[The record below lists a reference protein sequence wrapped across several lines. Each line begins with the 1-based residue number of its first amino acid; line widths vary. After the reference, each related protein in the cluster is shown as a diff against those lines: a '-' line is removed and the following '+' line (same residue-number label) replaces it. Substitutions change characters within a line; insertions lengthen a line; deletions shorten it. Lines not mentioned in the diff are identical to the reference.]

1 MAEQQGIY
9 ETASQVMNREVI
21 KPDGPHIPT
30 FSWFNLKTRPKTQ
43 TAGMQLRHSMQRL
56 CSGIGKHTSEK
67 PHNILVVWTGFSQL
81 GAKSLSLPGK
91 FPCCLQ
97 RSCFIIFIPRTRAEN
112 GGIQITLA
120 GGSIHGGPPIAGR
133 YLTENLENPE
143 KKGDDSWGPKVC
155 VARLLSNLCGRIHL
169 YLDSSPQKFKD
180 LSEGNEGKP
189 QTVYRLYQ
197 EFPHFVILMA

>member
-1 MAEQQGIY
+1 
-9 ETASQVMNREVI
+9 
-21 KPDGPHIPT
+21 
-30 FSWFNLKTRPKTQ
+30 
-43 TAGMQLRHSMQRL
+43 MQRL

-143 KKGDDSWGPKVC
+143 KKGGWFVGTQGMRRQVAVQPLWTDPSVPGLKSPKIQGFVWREWRETPNR
-155 VARLLSNLCGRIHL
+155 VPSLSRI
-169 YLDSSPQKFKD
+169 SPFRHFD
-180 LSEGNEGKP
+180 GVN
-189 QTVYRLYQ
+189 TV
-197 EFPHFVILMA
+197 